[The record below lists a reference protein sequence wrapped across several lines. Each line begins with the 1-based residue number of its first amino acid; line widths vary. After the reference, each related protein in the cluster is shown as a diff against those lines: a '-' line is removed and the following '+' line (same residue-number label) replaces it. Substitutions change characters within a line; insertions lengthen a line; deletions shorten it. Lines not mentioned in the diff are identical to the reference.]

1 LPEKEG
7 CVKSSVRLGSIFG
20 IPIGINY
27 SWLIIF
33 ALVTLSLATGYFPSR
48 YAGWSQAGYW
58 SIGLLT
64 SLLFFASVLF
74 HELAHSVVALRW
86 GVPVKSIT
94 LFIFG
99 GLAHIS
105 REPDRP
111 LSEFLI
117 AIAGPGSSLL
127 LALGFGLLWLTG
139 QSLSWTPL
147 AALGLYLGGINLSLA
162 LFNLLPGFPL
172 DGGRVFRSL
181 VWAVT
186 GNMNRATRW
195 AAAIGRAMAALMI
208 VGGGILILTGNW
220 SSGLWLA
227 FIGWFLESAASQSV
241 HQVWMREAL
250 EGYTA
255 GDFAASGCQA
265 VDSNMPLDWVVRD
278 YVLPQ
283 GQNCFVVTDGEQA
296 QGVATLG
303 QIQQV
308 PRQRWGWT
316 PVRQIMTPL
325 NKLTPVRAGEAAY
338 SVLERMM
345 AEGQSLLPVVDDNR
359 FLGLVRR
366 ENLLRFAQTRGS
378 LGV

>member
-1 LPEKEG
+1 M
-7 CVKSSVRLGSIFG
+7 KSSLQIGKILG

-27 SWLIIF
+27 TWFIVF
-33 ALVTLSLATGYFPSR
+33 ALVTLSLTTGYFPSR
-48 YAGWSQAGYW
+48 YAGWNQAGYW
-58 SIGLLT
+58 GVGLLT
-64 SLLFFASVLF
+64 SLLFFASVLL

-99 GLAHIS
+99 GVANIS

-111 LSEFLI
+111 LAEFLI
-117 AIAGPGSSLL
+117 AIAGPVSSLL

-139 QSLSWTPL
+139 QSVGWAPL

-181 VWAVT
+181 VWAWT

-195 AAAIGRAMAALMI
+195 AAATGRAVAMLMI

-227 FIGWFLESAASQSV
+227 FIGWFLESAASQSAQQAWV
-241 HQVWMREAL
+241 REAL

-278 YVLPQ
+278 YVLSQ
-283 GQNCFVVTDGEQA
+283 GQSCFVVTEGEQA

-325 NKLTPVRAGEAAY
+325 SNLTPVRAGEAAY

-345 AEGQSLLPVVDDNR
+345 AEGQSLLPVVDGNR

-366 ENLLRFAQTRGS
+366 ENLLRFAQTRTS